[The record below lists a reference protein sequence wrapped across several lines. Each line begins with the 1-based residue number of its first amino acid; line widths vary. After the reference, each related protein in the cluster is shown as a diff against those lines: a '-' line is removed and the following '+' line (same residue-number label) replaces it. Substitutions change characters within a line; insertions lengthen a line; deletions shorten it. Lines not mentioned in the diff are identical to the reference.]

1 MSANKVPSTVL
12 EAHGTGT
19 ALGDPIEACPQPII
33 LIAHLKIL
41 IDVGGCCRR
50 RTVSS
55 WFQNS
60 EGAHGTFIRK
70 QKEFSPMRIPQGKHG
85 SSGGERGRGWSRVA
99 SCHAG
104 SVRGHCSKRTVAA
117 VPCVVD
123 TFCADTNSIYR
134 ACAAKITSLRLNA
147 HVLSLLVSEM

>member
-1 MSANKVPSTVL
+1 MSANKVLSTVL

-85 SSGGERGRGWSRVA
+85 SLGSLCCFSRPCIDHTHTTECRTCCA
-99 SCHAG
+99 QY
-104 SVRGHCSKRTVAA
+104 TVAQVGQYEWA
-117 VPCVVD
+117 GD
-123 TFCADTNSIYR
+123 
-134 ACAAKITSLRLNA
+134 
-147 HVLSLLVSEM
+147 HVFVYSLLRIG